1 MRNVRRIITL
11 ATAGACT
18 LAVASSAQAATVTAV
33 PSNMGAVVTGNHP
46 ESTVTFQADPGMAF
60 AHNDGFVPLEQDNEF
75 NWELVST
82 DCNGPLSQ
90 PNAPVA
96 SCTALVRVL
105 TEQPG
110 IRLGSTPMLHFNALE
125 FDPDGVKPSNV
136 VKLDATIGGG
146 ITTPPARAVKG
157 VTVTPSFVHQ
167 SGAAVFRVT
176 YDRGMSGRVEVV
188 SMRTGRVVRTLH
200 VRDLRVSWQVR
211 WHGRDDHGHLV
222 APGRYQMRAVAHVK
236 RPFIAKPDVLRSRWV
251 ATRMR

>member
-1 MRNVRRIITL
+1 MRNVLRIITL
-11 ATAGACT
+11 TTACACT
-18 LAVASSAQAATVTAV
+18 LAVASSAQGATVTAV
-33 PSNMGAVVTGNHP
+33 PADLGAVVTGHHP
-46 ESTVTFQADPGMAF
+46 ETTITFHADPGMAF
-60 AHNDGFVPLEQDNEF
+60 AHDDGAFPLTQTYETEWDE
-75 NWELVST
+75 VSDT
-82 DCNGPLSQ
+82 CNGPLSV
-90 PNAPVA
+90 PGAPVT
-96 SCTALVRVL
+96 SCSALMRVH
-105 TEQPG
+105 TEEPG
-110 IRLGSTPMLHFNALE
+110 INLGFPLLHLDVLE
-125 FDPDGVKPSNV
+125 FDPDGIKPSKV
-136 VKLDATIGGG
+136 VQLDAVVQGG
-146 ITTPPARAVKG
+146 ITTPPAHAVKG
-157 VTVTPSFVHQ
+157 ATVTPSFVHQ